1 MVEVYK
7 DDRQVGY
14 INRTITG
21 NNSDTDYVWHRDRRD
36 RKVVPIKSD
45 GWYIQFDNEM
55 PIEMEEGKEIFIEKN
70 VYHRVIKGNGNLE
83 LQIWE
88 S

>member
-1 MVEVYK
+1 
-7 DDRQVGY
+7 
-14 INRTITG
+14 
-21 NNSDTDYVWHRDRRD
+21 
-36 RKVVPIKSD
+36 
-45 GWYIQFDNEM
+45 M

-70 VYHRVIKGNGNLE
+70 VYHRVIKGKGDLE